1 VTTSKLFLFPV
12 QFFRRLE
19 LRFRGFEGFPI
30 FFNGAEETRFI
41 TFVAGGAI
49 LFDLNEQTIA
59 VAIERDLLD
68 GLGIPAFFAL
78 HPKFLA

>member
-1 VTTSKLFLFPV
+1 MTTSKLFLLPV

-19 LRFRGFEGFPI
+19 LRLGDLERFPLA
-30 FFNGAEETRFI
+30 FDRPEETRFI
-41 TFVAGGAI
+41 SFVAGGAI